1 VSERERRERSL
12 ATNVIGAG
20 VAIALIYFGRGFLV
34 TLITAVTIGFLL
46 EPFVELFTR
55 LRLPRAVAS
64 FAVCSLALL
73 LLYGSGVGLY
83 TQLSGLME
91 DLPQYGSRINEIVS
105 QVTTRLESAE
115 RSALVLLAPR
125 RLEPKPVEPAP
136 DANAANRRRRSAEPP
151 LPLPAPTAPQEV
163 IIRPERSPVVDYV
176 YTNWEQFYHAGLLA
190 SFIPFLVYFM
200 LSWRDHMR
208 RSYLQLFRGPERHA
222 AGRSWQGI
230 ADMARA
236 YVVGNF
242 ILGLF
247 LTVASGVFFYFI
259 RVPYFLL
266 VAPISG
272 FLSLVPYVGL
282 PMAMLPPMVAALPVY
297 SSMTMYV
304 VIASVVGFLHLLA
317 LNLLY
322 PKLVGSRVHLNPLA
336 VTVALMFW
344 GSLWG
349 ALGLVFAIPITA
361 GIKAVFDNVPDWQAY
376 GKILGD

>member
-1 VSERERRERSL
+1 
-12 ATNVIGAG
+12 
-20 VAIALIYFGRGFLV
+20 VALVYFGQGFLV

-64 FAVCSLALL
+64 FVVCSLALL
-73 LLYGSGVGLY
+73 LLYGASLALY
-83 TQLSGLME
+83 SQVSGLIADM
-91 DLPQYGSRINEIVS
+91 PRYSARITQISGEI
-105 QVTTRLESAE
+105 REKLERAE
-115 RSALVLLAPR
+115 RGALALLV
-125 RLEPKPVEPAP
+125 PKPPQEQKETQPP
-136 DANAANRRRRSAEPP
+136 ETKGDRRRRSAEPP
-151 LPLPAPTAPQEV
+151 LPAPPPAVQEV
-163 IIRPERSPVVDYV
+163 VIRPDRSPVVDYV
-176 YTNWEQFYHAGLLA
+176 YSHWEEFYRAGLLA

-200 LSWRDHMR
+200 LSWRDHLR

-247 LTVASGVFFYFI
+247 LTVASGIFFYFMKI
-259 RVPYFLL
+259 PYSLL

-272 FLSLVPYVGL
+272 FLSLVPYIGL
-282 PMAMLPPMVAALPVY
+282 PMAILPPVVAALPVY
-297 SSMTMYV
+297 GGMTVYL

-322 PKLVGSRVHLNPLA
+322 PKLVGSRVHLNPLV

-349 ALGLVFAIPITA
+349 AIGLVFAIPITA
-361 GIKAVFDNVPDWQAY
+361 GMKAVFDNVSEWQPY
-376 GKILGD
+376 GKLLGD